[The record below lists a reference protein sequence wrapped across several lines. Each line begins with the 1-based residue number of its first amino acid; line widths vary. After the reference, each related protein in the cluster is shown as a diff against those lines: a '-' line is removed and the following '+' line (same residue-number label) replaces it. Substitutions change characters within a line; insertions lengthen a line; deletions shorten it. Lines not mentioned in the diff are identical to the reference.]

1 MPRTAATFETGPG
14 GPGAQLRLVASRE
27 RGQGGAG
34 GVHHVAW
41 LVRDL
46 DEQRAW
52 QAHLAR
58 YQVDNSGLVDRF
70 YFQSL
75 YFRLPGGILF
85 EIATAGP
92 GFAADGEPLEHLGE
106 RLSLPPFLE
115 SQRARIE
122 AGLRP
127 LDTATR

>member
-1 MPRTAATFETGPG
+1 MVRARSCAWPKAREHGYG
-14 GPGAQLRLVASRE
+14 GV
-27 RGQGGAG
+27 G

-46 DEQRAW
+46 EEQRAW
-52 QAHLAR
+52 QQQLAR
-58 YQVDNSGLVDRF
+58 HQVGNSGLVDRF

-75 YFRLPGGILF
+75 YFRIPGNILF

-92 GFAADGEPLEHLGE
+92 GFTADGEPLEHLGE

-115 SQRARIE
+115 SQRVRIE

-127 LDTATR
+127 LDTAAA